1 MRRKKAYFSDKVASL
16 INEPLN
22 NGVIKHAHGSAE
34 VKGEC
39 GTRMIVFLKINKGI
53 IVNAKFVTDG
63 CGVSYA
69 CGSAVTEMIQ
79 NKTCVEAAKLTPDD
93 IVQYLGGLPASDLH
107 CANLCIYALLA
118 SLQQYEDKKPEDTI
132 DS

>member
-1 MRRKKAYFSDKVASL
+1 MKRKKAYFSEKVASL

-22 NGVIKHAHGSAE
+22 NGVIKRAHGSAE

-39 GTRMIVFLKINKGI
+39 GTRMIVFLKINKGT

-69 CGSAVTEMIQ
+69 CGSAVTEMIK
-79 NKTCVEAAKLTPDD
+79 NKTCIEAAKFTPDN

-107 CANLCIYALLA
+107 CADLSIYALLA
-118 SLQQYEDKKPEDTI
+118 SLQNYEDRKSEDNI
-132 DS
+132 DD